1 MYVLQT
7 YITCEYPSD
16 SAIFLG
22 WAYEGR
28 GGRCFNG
35 LADELEGRGRR
46 RFNGLADE
54 LEGDIA
60 S

>member
-7 YITCEYPSD
+7 YITCEYPLK

-28 GGRCFNG
+28 GRRFFDR
-35 LADELEGRGRR
+35 LVDELAGG
-46 RFNGLADE
+46 
-54 LEGDIA
+54 IA